1 MCLNTGVIILNEEYS
16 TLMPMGM
23 KILKEDP
30 SRKVTK
36 NENHA
41 WQNKRK
47 EKGRHKKGDRGGVRG
62 PTVLTAACD
71 RAVR

>member
-1 MCLNTGVIILNEEYS
+1 MSFLIKNLMCLNTGVIILNEEYS

-41 WQNKRK
+41 
-47 EKGRHKKGDRGGVRG
+47 
-62 PTVLTAACD
+62 
-71 RAVR
+71 